1 MKDKYKEYIE
11 YIARDIKPPYI
22 HNMVNQYNLNEDEV
36 VMVLSIIY
44 DRPVYEKDYWIRDY
58 NNGYKLYHESSN
70 EEYWVR
76 MERDKIGK
84 LMMREIS
91 PAARE
96 NSSIS
101 ALYPEI
107 DNRQCMKDK
116 YKEYI
121 QFIANDIEV
130 PYHKNMETYGI
141 KQDDYHLVLSELY
154 GAPVSVKFGSIVYIK
169 NSILVYDTNGN
180 KIYVE
185 NKMGDWEKYEF
196 NQQGEITYNEDSD
209 GYWYKWEYDDDG
221 SWLYYEDSK
230 GNIEDNRFDNV
241 NNQLYI
247 SSIES

>member
-1 MKDKYKEYIE
+1 
-11 YIARDIKPPYI
+11 
-22 HNMVNQYNLNEDEV
+22 
-36 VMVLSIIY
+36 
-44 DRPVYEKDYWIRDY
+44 
-58 NNGYKLYHESSN
+58 
-70 EEYWVR
+70 
-76 MERDKIGK
+76 
-84 LMMREIS
+84 
-91 PAARE
+91 
-96 NSSIS
+96 
-101 ALYPEI
+101 
-107 DNRQCMKDK
+107 MKDK

-154 GAPVSVKFGSIVYIK
+154 GAPVTVKFGSIVYIK

-196 NQQGEITYNEDSD
+196 DQQGEMTYNEDNT
-209 GYWYKWEYDDDG
+209 GWWAKWEYDDDG

-241 NNQLYI
+241 NN
-247 SSIES
+247 